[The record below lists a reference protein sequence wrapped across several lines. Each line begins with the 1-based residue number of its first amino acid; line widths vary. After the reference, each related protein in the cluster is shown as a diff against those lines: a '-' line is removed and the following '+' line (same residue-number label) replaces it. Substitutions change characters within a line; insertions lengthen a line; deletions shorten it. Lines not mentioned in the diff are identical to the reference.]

1 MTAAIDRA
9 GAETDARH
17 EAYRAAE
24 RRLWDRYGLE
34 PTERFVKLGE
44 PAVRLRVVEVG
55 TGRPVLFVPGTGGTG
70 PYWAP
75 LLRELAG
82 VRALMID
89 RPGWGLSSPIRWAD
103 HDFKRVAADTL
114 AGVLDALEIDAAPVA
129 GHSIGSVWPLSLATR
144 SPSRVSRIALLG
156 GGPLSKAIK
165 PGRFLKLLRS
175 PIGSIIVRIP
185 EREGMLRGQLRGVG
199 HGASLEAGR
208 IPAEYLDWHM
218 ALTNRTDS
226 MRNER
231 EMVRAVLTDAGP
243 TTAFDDAELAAVTQP
258 LLMLFGAND
267 PFGSPDIWRDFVG
280 HMPNAELRIL
290 PDTGHVTW
298 LDDPAR
304 AAGELRDFLLA

>member
-1 MTAAIDRA
+1 MTAA
-9 GAETDARH
+9 TDPLTDSRH
-17 EAYRAAE
+17 AAYRTAE

-34 PTERFVKLGE
+34 PTERFVEVRE

-75 LLRELAG
+75 LLRELPG
-82 VRALMID
+82 VRAILLD

-103 HDFKRVAADTL
+103 HDFKRAAAGTL
-114 AGVLDALEIDAAPVA
+114 TGVLDALEIEAAPVV
-129 GHSIGSVWPLSLATR
+129 GHSIGNVWPLSLATR
-144 SPSRVSRIALLG
+144 SPSRVSSIVLLG
-156 GGPLSKAIK
+156 GGPLSKAIR

-185 EREGMLRGQLRGVG
+185 ERQGMLRGQLKGVG

-208 IPAEYLDWHM
+208 IPGEYLDWHM
-218 ALTNRTDS
+218 AFTNHTDS

-243 TTAFDDAELAAVTQP
+243 TTAFDAGELAAVTQP
-258 LLMLFGAND
+258 LLMLFGADD
-267 PFGSPDIWRDFVG
+267 PFGTADIWRDFVG
-280 HMPNAELRIL
+280 RMPNAELRL
-290 PDTGHVTW
+290 MPATGHVTW
-298 LDDPAR
+298 LDDPTR
-304 AAGELRDFLLA
+304 AGAELRSFLLA

>member
-1 MTAAIDRA
+1 MNAAMDRG
-9 GAETDARH
+9 GAKTGARH

-24 RRLWDRYGLE
+24 RRLWARYGLE
-34 PTERFVKLGE
+34 PAERFVELRD

-55 TGRPVLFVPGTGGTG
+55 SGRPILFVPGTGGTG

-82 VRALMID
+82 VRALMVD

-114 AGVLDALEIDAAPVA
+114 VGVLDALEIDAAPVV
-129 GHSIGSVWPLSLATR
+129 GHSIGGVWPLSLA
-144 SPSRVSRIALLG
+144 SLAPSRVSRIVLLG
-156 GGPLSKAIK
+156 GGPLSKAIR

-208 IPAEYLDWHM
+208 IPAEYLDWHI

-258 LLMLFGAND
+258 LLMLFGTDD
-267 PFGSPDIWRDFVG
+267 PFGTPDIWRDFIG
-280 HMPNAELRIL
+280 RMPNAELRL
-290 PDTGHVTW
+290 LADTGHVTW
-298 LDDPAR
+298 LDDAPRVAD
-304 AAGELRDFLLA
+304 ELRDFLLG